1 MAVVSVKSLLNKL
14 IDMKLETL
22 RSDDGRRQRK
32 RVELFSYVNA
42 FFLSNKFA

>member
-22 RSDDGRRQRK
+22 RSDDGDGN
-32 RVELFSYVNA
+32 ENA

>member
-22 RSDDGRRQRK
+22 RSDDGDGDGN
-32 RVELFSYVNA
+32 ENEWNS
-42 FFLSNKFA
+42 FLM

>member
-22 RSDDGRRQRK
+22 RSDDGDGDGDGN
-32 RVELFSYVNA
+32 ENE
-42 FFLSNKFA
+42 